1 MKKVIVILAIV
12 FGSLAAGVFL
22 LAVGAMLVFLGFG
35 GWFAQPRGDVLTY
48 EVDPEFTSKGAR
60 VDMDAVRAVV
70 AQRLRSGTLHARVEV
85 IPKRRL
91 RVTLFDPDPAARVRV
106 EHVMAMTGTLE
117 FRILA
122 NRRDHRQLIRRAD
135 ADPEATVIRDSTGER
150 LGWWV
155 PLAAVTKG
163 VTQFILH
170 YPEIKTRT
178 RKVGNRE
185 VTEVLVADDPYNV
198 TGDYLHSA
206 SPGFGEAGIS
216 VDFGFNGKGAALF
229 SELTGRNLPEG
240 EFTRKMGIILD
251 GRLWSAP
258 NLRSR
263 ISDRGQITGLSS
275 RQEADDIVAVLNAGV
290 LPVRLRIRTI
300 EGGKQA
306 GSHVPPGKPAKPRG

>member
-70 AQRLRSGTLHARVEV
+70 ARRLSSGILRARVEV

-91 RVTLFDPDPAARVRV
+91 RVTVFEPDPAARERV
-106 EHVMAMTGTLE
+106 EHVMAMAGTLE

-122 NRRDHRQLIRRAD
+122 NNRDHRQLIRRAD

-155 PLAAVTKG
+155 PVTAATERADPA
-163 VTQFILH
+163 FLH
-170 YPEIKTRT
+170 YPEINTRT
-178 RKVGNRE
+178 RTVGKRK
-185 VTEVLVADDPYNV
+185 VTEVLVANDDYNV
-198 TGDYLHSA
+198 TGDYLN
-206 SPGFGEAGIS
+206 S
-216 VDFGFNGKGAALF
+216 VSSDFGGEGGIVSFSLNGNGAALF
-229 SELTGRNLPEG
+229 SELTGHNLPEPDG
-240 EFTRKMGIILD
+240 RFTRKLGIILN
-251 GRLWSAP
+251 GCVRSAP
-258 NLRSR
+258 AIRSR
-263 ISDRGQITGLSS
+263 ISDRAQVTGFSG
-275 RQEADDIVAVLNAGV
+275 REAEDIAAVLNSGP

-306 GSHVPPGKPAKPRG
+306 GSHGLAKRAPVK